1 MKKIL
6 LWASALCVVAG
17 LIVATLMF
25 TSRGEKEETLAPIE
39 DVVFVYVNLEQL
51 AAKGAFDKFIT
62 PDNRRLVA
70 TALASQVEDG
80 EFSTHLSTVVTDLNA
95 TGIDFSGK
103 AYGYLSDDLDSF
115 VVVAK
120 VLDVA
125 MVDTTVELLSYLL
138 VDGGEDAIEVKLNGD
153 TRVFEWEDVM
163 VMYNDSRIA
172 FALSDD
178 DAAMAIAEEAISRPK
193 SDMSAFASDDIA
205 LQVNISRLI
214 SLATAQID
222 ARMTELSDKLNK
234 NEISDAHYAQQLD
247 DISSTKEL
255 IDSYSSYFNTDAKIT
270 ISSTFDLGRATLSYN
285 AEGIN
290 YGEYATLLKPTN
302 SAHLGALSDKAYAVM
317 SIGVDG
323 KVLSGLVRALLDSDL
338 MANMGIRPTNEM
350 NMIFSIVCDAIS
362 TIDGGV
368 TVALNSIDGSV
379 KYTYNRYWDE
389 YSISP
394 NIKSVEAMIMADVA
408 DTYIINN
415 IAQFAGGFLNK
426 VDSTHYTLRLMN
438 YKFSMGQDEQL
449 FHLGVNMTPT
459 SKSPSALDCEWAKEV
474 DGSCAYFVANID
486 AMMSGGFMGSVNKLV
501 TQNIMEEYRSIY
513 TEAMEAVSYV
523 YASVDN
529 LNSAEVVIVFDDKS
543 INALEQINAIVLP
556 VLVNEGVKAIM

>member
-178 DAAMAIAEEAISRPK
+178 DAAMTIAEEAISRPK

-234 NEISDAHYAQQLD
+234 NEISNAYYAQQLD
-247 DISSTKEL
+247 DISGTKEL

-543 INALEQINAIVLP
+543 VNALEQINAIVLP
-556 VLVNEGVKAIM
+556 VLVNEGIKAIM

>member
-80 EFSTHLSTVVTDLNA
+80 EFYTHLSAVVTDLNA

-138 VDGGEDAIEVKLNGD
+138 VDGGEDAIEVELNGD
-153 TRVFEWEDVM
+153 TRIFEWENVM

-205 LQVNISRLI
+205 LQVNIARLI

-234 NEISDAHYAQQLD
+234 NEISNAHYAQQLD
-247 DISSTKEL
+247 DISGTKEL
-255 IDSYSSYFNTDAKIT
+255 IDSYSSYFDTDAKIT

-302 SAHLGALSDKAYAVM
+302 SAHLGVLSHEAYAVM

-323 KVLSGLVRALLDSDL
+323 KALSGLVRALLDSDL
-338 MANMGIRPTNEM
+338 MATMGIRPTNEM

-368 TVALNSIDGSV
+368 TVALNRIDGSV

-486 AMMSGGFMGSVNKLV
+486 AMMSGGFMSSVNKLV

>member
-17 LIVATLMF
+17 LIIAILML

-39 DVVFVYVNLEQL
+39 DVVFVYANLEQL

-80 EFSTHLSTVVTDLNA
+80 EFSTHLSAVVTDLNA

-138 VDGGEDAIEVKLNGD
+138 VDGGEDAIEVELNGD

-163 VMYNDSRIA
+163 VMYNNSRIA

-178 DAAMAIAEEAISRPK
+178 DAAMTIAEEAISRPK

-205 LQVNISRLI
+205 LQVNIARLI

-222 ARMTELSDKLNK
+222 ARMTELGDKLNR

-302 SAHLGALSDKAYAVM
+302 SAHFGALSDKAYAVM

-486 AMMSGGFMGSVNKLV
+486 AMMSGGFMSSVNKLV

>member
-17 LIVATLMF
+17 LIIAILML

-80 EFSTHLSTVVTDLNA
+80 EFSTHLSAVVTDLNA

-138 VDGGEDAIEVKLNGD
+138 VDGGEDAIEVELNGD
-153 TRVFEWEDVM
+153 TRIFEWEDVM
-163 VMYNDSRIA
+163 VMYNNSRIA
-172 FALSDD
+172 FALSGD

-205 LQVNISRLI
+205 LQVNIARLI

-222 ARMTELSDKLNK
+222 ARMTELSDKLNR
-234 NEISDAHYAQQLD
+234 NEISDAHYTQQLD

-302 SAHLGALSDKAYAVM
+302 SAHLGALSHEAYAVM

-338 MANMGIRPTNEM
+338 MATMGIRPTNEM

-368 TVALNSIDGSV
+368 TVALNRIDGSV

-459 SKSPSALDCEWAKEV
+459 SNSPSALDCEWAKEV